1 MLNIFVNSS
10 IDVPVSWGFSMT
22 NPDFIGYDATVPSDV
37 WNMEVGERG
46 VELKTGPLQVARPVA
61 CMILWK

>member
-1 MLNIFVNSS
+1 
-10 IDVPVSWGFSMT
+10 MT